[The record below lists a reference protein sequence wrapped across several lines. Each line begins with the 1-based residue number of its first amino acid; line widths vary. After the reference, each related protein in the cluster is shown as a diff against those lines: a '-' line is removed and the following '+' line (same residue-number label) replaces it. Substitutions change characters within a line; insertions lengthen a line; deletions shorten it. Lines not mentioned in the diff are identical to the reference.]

1 MSLSA
6 QILDD
11 VTELIGEGGAGGVV
25 FDSDPCWLWVELA
38 EDAGDARKL
47 QKQNITQNQFYT
59 TQNMP
64 AVEVQ
69 LADYMMTLE
78 YIPDISTAAAMFLPD
93 WRSLSPH
100 SPIAHLSHLI
110 SHVMSPCSG
119 GHWTR
124 GQS

>member
-47 QKQNITQNQFYT
+47 QKQSHFTAITYHT
-59 TQNMP
+59 ESVLYYSKY
-64 AVEVQ
+64 A
-69 LADYMMTLE
+69 
-78 YIPDISTAAAMFLPD
+78 S
-93 WRSLSPH
+93 
-100 SPIAHLSHLI
+100 
-110 SHVMSPCSG
+110 C
-119 GHWTR
+119 
-124 GQS
+124 